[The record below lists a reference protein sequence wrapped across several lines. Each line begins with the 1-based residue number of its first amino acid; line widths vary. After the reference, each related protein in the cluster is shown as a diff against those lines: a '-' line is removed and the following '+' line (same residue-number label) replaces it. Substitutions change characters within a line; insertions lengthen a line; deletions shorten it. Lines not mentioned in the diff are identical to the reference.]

1 MEAEPVRE
9 ETERLPGQQGIVRHA
24 GDANRSWQLEVCAD
38 AENQADRNS
47 VQKAPTIEAAFE
59 RIAETGTTVVVDFG
73 EASFIDSTVIQALV
87 RSMKRGE
94 NLLLVVPERSAASR
108 VLELTGVSALLQ
120 VFETRDAALRTVPP
134 EDQPARVAPTGA

>member
-1 MEAEPVRE
+1 MVEI
-9 ETERLPGQQGIVRHA
+9 ERL
-24 GDANRSWQLEVCAD
+24 GDSLWVLQLVGEHD
-38 AENQADRNS
+38 LS
-47 VQKAPTIEAAFE
+47 TAPTIEAAFE

-94 NLLLVVPERSAASR
+94 NLLLVVPKRSAASR
-108 VLELTGVSALLQ
+108 ALELTGVSALLQ
-120 VFETRDAALRTVPP
+120 VFETRDAALRTVLP